1 MGEASPA
8 RPRIRQTGGMA
19 VTHSWNPVTR
29 GAVLVAGV
37 VGLAALRLPGRPAT
51 LCLLRAT
58 TGIPCPFCGFT
69 TAGVHLGHAD
79 IVGAAASSP
88 LAVATCVGFILA
100 PFIRR
105 SPLAIRW
112 RAMPP
117 RWRQV
122 VPVTAILTVLA
133 ASEIWQL
140 IRFGVI

>member
-1 MGEASPA
+1 
-8 RPRIRQTGGMA
+8 MA
-19 VTHSWNPVTR
+19 IVHSWNPAAR
-29 GAVLVAGV
+29 GVVLVGGV
-37 VGLAALRLPGRPAT
+37 IGLASLRVSRPST

-69 TAGVHLGHAD
+69 TAAVHLGHAD
-79 IVGAAASSP
+79 LGAALAASP
-88 LAVATCVGFILA
+88 LAVATCIGFVLA

-105 SPLAIRW
+105 SRLASHW

-122 VPVTAILTVLA
+122 VPVTAILTILA

-140 IRFGVI
+140 ARFGVI